1 MKQAKK
7 LFFITLAITFTLT
20 LFSCSTKNQSTAEA
34 RFSTLQTQLNSIT
47 SSPQQLS
54 AKNDDIT
61 VTLHHMIVEPNQL
74 ILNYTISGSDENLVQ
89 SIGCSPFITNK
100 SSFDSSNPTTI
111 GIASSMEKNGTTML
125 MHNIVVCQYDSKIF
139 SQNDV
144 GSDISLRFSSCNGK
158 MSALYIDGTITDIYT
173 PNTINICQELPYNG
187 GSLTVLGLTQHSC
200 YTEITADLDVSL
212 NEFIFPQ
219 LYDANGNQLNILAG
233 NSMDYSSFWYMPIPQ
248 DSDRL
253 QLEVAQAQKDGSYK
267 VLSDRIAVTFP

>member
-7 LFFITLAITFTLT
+7 LFFTTLAISFALT
-20 LFSCSTKNQSTAEA
+20 LFGCSTKNQSTTEA

-61 VTLHHMIVEPNQL
+61 VTLHHMIVEPDQL

-100 SSFDSSNPTTI
+100 SSFDSSSTTTI
-111 GIASSMEKNGTTML
+111 GIASSMEKSETTML
-125 MHNIVVCQYDSKIF
+125 MHNIVICQCDSKIF

-144 GSDISLRFSSCNGK
+144 GSDISLRFSSYNEK

-173 PNTINICQELPYNG
+173 PNTINIYQELPYNG

-200 YTEITADLDVSL
+200 YTEIITDLDVSL

-219 LYDANGNQLNILAG
+219 LYDANGNQLDILAG
-233 NSMDYSSFWYMPIPQ
+233 NNTNHNSFWYMPFSQ
-248 DSDRL
+248 ESDSI

-267 VLSDRIAVTFP
+267 VLSDRIAVTLP